1 MKNSN
6 DLDFSLRDYAKENC
20 VAACRKLSVSR
31 LNLIAGKPGIGIIRK
46 EEEGVIELLGINS
59 TLLLAPSSLRVGCN
73 RFQVS
78 SSRLGKGICA
88 H

>member
-20 VAACRKLSVSR
+20 VAACRKLFISL
-31 LNLIAGKPGIGIIRK
+31 LNMIAGKPGLRVICK
-46 EEEGVIELLGINS
+46 KEEGVIELLGISS
-59 TLLLAPSSLRVGCN
+59 TLLFAPFSLRVGGN
-73 RFQVS
+73 RFQVG
-78 SSRLGKGICA
+78 SSRIGKGICP